1 MKYMTCITQLKSIIK
16 LILVMVCQLFL
27 FAFFL
32 WTDNNNGF
40 TIITGKDA
48 SASGAVMV
56 AHNEDAAGKDLMADV
71 HIIEPDAHFSGE
83 VIAVK
88 NNPTI
93 PQVSMTYGFL
103 WIQVAS
109 IDFSDSY
116 INRKGVVMT
125 SNACK
130 SREDRPEFTAGGIDF
145 LLPRLAVE
153 RASSAR
159 EAVEIAGQLLDTY
172 GYYDSGRS
180 YAIADANEAWL
191 LQIVSGKHWV
201 AQRLP
206 DDQAAVAANCYTI
219 TAVNFEDKKN
229 FLGSVD
235 LVEYA
240 IKRRWYQPD
249 RDGPF
254 NFAKV
259 YSAPGIMENKR
270 NTLRCWR
277 ALNLLSKNAYKINSP
292 FPFAFSVPKKSLKL
306 TDLFRLMRDHY
317 ENTEYDLTDEYEKGS
332 PNATINRAICTDT
345 TRYSFIA
352 ELRSDFPLEIA
363 NRIWVAFRRPDTNAY
378 SPWYASMLVLP
389 DGYTIGS
396 FTPAFNNYLPQPQG
410 SIALNS
416 DYAYWHYG
424 KLSDLVDQD
433 YKSHIK
439 PVVKEWENFEDY
451 AVKFLKKTEKE
462 FAYLLKTDKYIA
474 GKIIT
479 NYIHRLEYR
488 KWFLTAQLIQQIQ
501 TQNMNDK
508 QLETQNDK

>member
-1 MKYMTCITQLKSIIK
+1 MIHMKNIMQRKNIIR
-16 LILVMVCQLFL
+16 LISVIISQLFL

-32 WTDNNNGF
+32 CSDHTNGF
-40 TIITGKDA
+40 TIIAGKDT

-56 AHNEDAAGKDLMADV
+56 AHNEDAAGKNLIVDA
-71 HIIEPDAHFSGE
+71 HIIPPNVHLSGE

-103 WIQVAS
+103 WIQIAS

-116 INRKGVVMT
+116 INRKGIVMT

-145 LLPRLAVE
+145 FLPRLAVE
-153 RASSAR
+153 RAESAR
-159 EAVEIAGQLLDTY
+159 EAVEIAGQLVETY

-201 AQRLP
+201 AQRVP
-206 DDQAAVAANCYTI
+206 NDQAAVTANGYTI
-219 TAVNFEDKKN
+219 TAVNLEDKKN
-229 FLGSVD
+229 FLGSAD

-240 IKRRWYQPD
+240 VKRKWYQPD

-259 YSAPGIMENKR
+259 YSAPEVIENKK
-270 NTLRCWR
+270 NTLRRWR
-277 ALNLLSKNAYKINSP
+277 ALNLLSKNNYKLNLPI
-292 FPFAFSVPKKSLKL
+292 PFAFPVPKKSIKL
-306 TDLFRLMRDHY
+306 TDLFRVLRDHY
-317 ENTEYDLTDEYEKGS
+317 ENTEYDVTDEYKKGS
-332 PNATINRAICTDT
+332 PNATINRTICTDT

-352 ELRSDFPLEIA
+352 ELRADFPSEIA
-363 NRIWVAFRRPDTNAY
+363 NRIWIAFRRPDSNAY

-389 DGYTIGS
+389 DGYTIES
-396 FTPAFNNYLPQPQG
+396 FTSTFHNYLPLQQNPVT
-410 SIALNS
+410 LTP
-416 DYAYWHYG
+416 DYAYWHYA
-424 KLSDLVDQD
+424 KLSALVDQD
-433 YKSHIK
+433 YKSRIK
-439 PVVKEWENFEDY
+439 PVIKEWENFEDY
-451 AVKFLKKTEKE
+451 TIKSLKKTEKE
-462 FAYLLKTDKYIA
+462 FDYLLKTDKYIA

-479 NYIHRLEYR
+479 NYIHHLDYR
-488 KWFLTAQLIQQIQ
+488 KWFLTVQLIRAIS
-501 TQNMNDK
+501 TPK
-508 QLETQNDK
+508 